1 MLSHYALGLH
11 RNANP
16 ALSWTFDIKLVINT
30 WMRPNV
36 LLISCYELGRQPL
49 GLASP
54 LAFLKR
60 AGYSAE
66 SLDLSVELLD
76 ESAIARAD
84 FIAVSVPMHTALR
97 LGLRVAER
105 VQELNPG
112 AHLCFFGLYATLNAE
127 LLLSAGADSVL
138 SGECEDALVE
148 RIDTLGALGTT
159 FGNKAPPPVIDRLD
173 YPVPY
178 REGLPPLEQYVH
190 LELPDGSHRSV
201 GTVESSRGCLHWC
214 RHCPLPPVYGGR
226 FFIVPKATV
235 LEDIDQLVARGARH
249 INFADPDFL
258 NGPGHAL
265 EVARALHREHP
276 DVTFDFTAKVEHLLK
291 HRDRL
296 PELAALG
303 CVFIVS
309 AVESLSHRVLAELD
323 KGHTSRDAREALSAV
338 REAGIAPRPTFVAF
352 TPWTTREDYRE
363 VFRWL
368 LEEDL
373 VEHVD
378 PIQLTLRLLI
388 PPGSLLIENTSLQPF
403 LGELDRAGLTYHW
416 SHPDPGMDELQKDVE
431 ATVKSSVRNGHTN
444 REIFQK
450 LARRVGLRQ
459 EVALLASSKA
469 PRLTEAWFC

>member
-1 MLSHYALGLH
+1 
-11 RNANP
+11 
-16 ALSWTFDIKLVINT
+16 
-30 WMRPNV
+30 MRPNV

-66 SLDLSVELLD
+66 SLDLSVESLD

-105 VQELNPG
+105 VQEVNPA

-127 LLLSAGADSVL
+127 MLMSTGVDSVL

-148 RIDTLGALGTT
+148 RVNNLRALGALGK
-159 FGNKAPPPVIDRLD
+159 KAPPPVLDRLD

-190 LELPDGSHRSV
+190 LELPDGSLRSV
-201 GTVESSRGCLHWC
+201 GTVETSRGCLHSC

-235 LEDIDQLVARGARH
+235 LEDIGQLVAQGARH

-291 HRDRL
+291 HRNRL

-303 CVFIVS
+303 CAFIVS
-309 AVESLSHRVLAELD
+309 AVESLSDRVLAELD
-323 KGHTSRDAREALSAV
+323 KGHTSRDARVALRGV

-352 TPWTTREDYRE
+352 TPWTTRQDYRE
-363 VFRWL
+363 LFRWL

-388 PPGSLLIENTSLQPF
+388 PPGSLLLENKSLRPF
-403 LGELDRAGLTYHW
+403 LGELDRARLTYRW
-416 SHPDPGMDELQKDVE
+416 SHPDPAMDELQKEVQAAVE
-431 ATVKSSVRNGHTN
+431 SSVREGHTDG
-444 REIFQK
+444 EIFRN
-450 LARRVGLRQ
+450 LAGRVGLRQ
-459 EVALLASSKA
+459 EATFPTSSKG

>member
-1 MLSHYALGLH
+1 M
-11 RNANP
+11 
-16 ALSWTFDIKLVINT
+16 SWTFDVKLVINSR
-30 WMRPNV
+30 MRPKV

-66 SLDLSVELLD
+66 SLDLGVESLD

-105 VQELNPG
+105 VRELNPT

-127 LLLSAGADSVL
+127 LLISSGADSVL
-138 SGECEDALVE
+138 SGECEEALVE
-148 RIDTLGALGTT
+148 RIDLLGLSGLVGRGAPVQ
-159 FGNKAPPPVIDRLD
+159 KAPPPVLDRLD
-173 YPVPY
+173 YPVPH

-201 GTVESSRGCLHWC
+201 GTVETSRGCLHSC
-214 RHCPLPPVYGGR
+214 RHCPVPPVYGGR

-235 LEDIDQLVARGARH
+235 LEDIGQLVAHGARH

-265 EVARALHREHP
+265 GVARALHREHP

-291 HRDRL
+291 HRERM

-303 CVFIVS
+303 CAFIVS
-309 AVESLSHRVLAELD
+309 AVESLSDRVLAELD
-323 KGHTSRDAREALSAV
+323 KGHTSRDAREAFRGV

-352 TPWTTREDYRE
+352 TPWTTREDYLE
-363 VFRWL
+363 LFRWV

-388 PPGSLLIENTSLQPF
+388 PPGSLLLENTSLQPF
-403 LGELDRAGLTYHW
+403 LGELDSPDALTYRW
-416 SHPDPGMDELQKDVE
+416 AHPDPAMDELQKDVE
-431 ATVKSSVRNGHTN
+431 AVVESSVREGHTN
-444 REIFQK
+444 GEIFRN
-450 LARRVGLRQ
+450 LAGRVGLRQ
-459 EVALLASSKA
+459 EAAFLASSKA

>member
-1 MLSHYALGLH
+1 
-11 RNANP
+11 
-16 ALSWTFDIKLVINT
+16 
-30 WMRPNV
+30 MRPNV

-49 GLASP
+49 GLATP

-66 SLDLSVELLD
+66 SLDLGVESLD

-105 VQELNPG
+105 VQELNPS
-112 AHLCFFGLYATLNAE
+112 AHLCFFGLYATVNAE
-127 LLLSAGADSVL
+127 MLISAGADSVL

-148 RIDTLGALGTT
+148 RIRLSEREAPAQ
-159 FGNKAPPPVIDRLD
+159 KAPLPVLDVMDRLD

-190 LELPDGSHRSV
+190 LELPDGSHRRV
-201 GTVESSRGCLHWC
+201 GTVETSRGCLHSC

-235 LEDIDQLVARGARH
+235 LEDIGQLVARGARH

-265 EVARALHREHP
+265 AVARALHREHP

-303 CVFIVS
+303 CAFIVS
-309 AVESLSHRVLAELD
+309 AVESLSDRVLAELD
-323 KGHTSRDAREALSAV
+323 KGHTSRDARAAFRAV

-363 VFRWL
+363 LFRWL

-378 PIQLTLRLLI
+378 PVQLTLRLLI
-388 PPGSLLIENTSLQPF
+388 PPGSLLLENTGMQPF
-403 LGELDRAGLTYHW
+403 LGDLDKAGLTYRW
-416 SHPDPGMDELQKDVE
+416 SHPDPAMDELQKEVE
-431 ATVKSSVRNGHTN
+431 AAVESSVRKGHTN
-444 REIFQK
+444 GEIFRN
-450 LARRVGLRQ
+450 LAGRAGLRQ
-459 EVALLASSKA
+459 EADFSSSKA